1 MTKLPLQGP
10 RLVRETATLD
20 RDGPIVVELAGR
32 YLAVRIKG
40 LRSEDPLLVQYDVL
54 LDWLRKREY
63 QKTGRK

>member
-1 MTKLPLQGP
+1 M
-10 RLVRETATLD
+10 LD

-40 LRSEDPLLVQYDVL
+40 KRAEDPLTVQYDVL

-63 QKTGRK
+63 QRTGGGRK